1 MESRAITNAQITA
14 SSEHSHKHAAS
25 HARLNFQEIPSMAA
39 GAWVAHGRDDN
50 PWLQV
55 DLGAQYTK
63 VTRVATQG
71 RNSSQYSQWVT
82 KYKLQYGDKNEEFQ
96 YYREPGQDTD
106 EVKNDRLIY
115 FVLILRRT
123 QGFDILMLM
132 LMSWPSSLAHKLL
145 LCLCLC
151 LCLRR

>member
-1 MESRAITNAQITA
+1 MESRAITDVQITA
-14 SSEHSHKHAAS
+14 SSEQNDVHAAS
-25 HARLNFQEIPSMAA
+25 HARLNFQEIPNKAA
-39 GAWVAHGRDDN
+39 GAWVSDAIDVN

-71 RNSSQYSQWVT
+71 RNSLIYSQWVT

-106 EVKNDRLIY
+106 GVKSLTIQCRFIY
-115 FVLILRRT
+115 LVLIVNFRSIIHDTFRKEYLGLMHFRR
-123 QGFDILMLM
+123 I
-132 LMSWPSSLAHKLL
+132 
-145 LCLCLC
+145 C
-151 LCLRR
+151 

>member
-14 SSEHSHKHAAS
+14 SSEVNHKHAAS
-25 HARLNFQEIPSMAA
+25 NARLNFQEILHEAA
-39 GAWVAHGRDDN
+39 GAWVADGSDDN

-82 KYKLQYGDKNEEFQ
+82 KYKLQYCDKNEEFQ
-96 YYREPGQDTD
+96 YYREPGQDAD
-106 EVKNDRLIY
+106 EVKSLKIQWQVNIRSSYLLFFFSIIHDSFRKEY
-115 FVLILRRT
+115 FGLMRFRRIC
-123 QGFDILMLM
+123 Q
-132 LMSWPSSLAHKLL
+132 
-145 LCLCLC
+145 
-151 LCLRR
+151 